1 MIYTIFEHKP
11 ENFYPFSLNHAVFE
25 IRSGAFSHLDRI
37 QNSIGDKDKLILVV
51 RDSIKGIVS
60 ERYPDLIVNPDIIP
74 PSKIIY
80 SNSVF
85 VTVCFNSIN
94 ST

>member
-37 QNSIGDKDKLILVV
+37 QNSIGDKDKLILV
-51 RDSIKGIVS
+51 DSYFAVSNILDKGKI
-60 ERYPDLIVNPDIIP
+60 EDIYLPTIFP
-74 PSKIIY
+74 FP
-80 SNSVF
+80 
-85 VTVCFNSIN
+85 
-94 ST
+94 

>member
-37 QNSIGDKDKLILVV
+37 QSSIGDKDKLILIV
-51 RDSIKGIVS
+51 RDSIK
-60 ERYPDLIVNPDIIP
+60 DIISEP
-74 PSKIIY
+74 IK
-80 SNSVF
+80 NSVIF
-85 VTVCFNSIN
+85 NKSCFFTKSIK
-94 ST
+94 SHSAFPSSMKE